1 MPLPRKL
8 LLFCFLPYYTD
19 MILLVF
25 VGFLSSLFLLKV
37 MCLLL
42 TLYPTSSFTCT
53 PPLLGSNETNVF
65 QSSTQT
71 AWFSS
76 LPWYQSHFKL
86 HVSQSSTPSMC
97 LPTFSFCQLRT
108 SVFQDSDLEFIQTPL
123 PLPPCIVMFNWQ
135 TTLHLPWIKSD
146 LNCFFSNYTTHSMPS
161 SLQVTGEF

>member
-71 AWFSS
+71 SWFSS

-86 HVSQSSTPSMC
+86 HVSAKLNPKHVPPHFFLLSIKNKCIPALWSWIHPDST
-97 LPTFSFCQLRT
+97 
-108 SVFQDSDLEFIQTPL
+108 
-123 PLPPCIVMFNWQ
+123 
-135 TTLHLPWIKSD
+135 
-146 LNCFFSNYTTHSMPS
+146 S
-161 SLQVTGEF
+161 SLTMHSYVQLANHIASSLDQIRPELLFL